1 MCMNIHI
8 ASEYEYCEYL
18 VFKSEY
24 EYEYEYCNF
33 SKMNMN
39 MNIAISQKQI

>member
-1 MCMNIHI
+1 MNIHI
-8 ASEYEYCEYL
+8 ASEYEYREYL

-39 MNIAISQKQI
+39 MNMNIAILQKRI